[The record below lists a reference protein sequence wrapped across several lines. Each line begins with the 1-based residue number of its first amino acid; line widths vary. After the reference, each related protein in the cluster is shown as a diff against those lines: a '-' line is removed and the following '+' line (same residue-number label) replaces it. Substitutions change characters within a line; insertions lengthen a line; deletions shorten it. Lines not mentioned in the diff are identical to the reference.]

1 MRSIRA
7 PFCEKVSRLWHHL
20 FRQGHAVE
28 HVHVLVS
35 FKRFVSKTTLAS
47 GGVNVVEQSVPAECK
62 AQFAAML
69 CAQPRAL
76 VSPRPFLA
84 KCNAPREA
92 SCHSDK
98 FPLPAFRVA
107 GAQAP
112 TRKPQGIEV
121 DDGNKKTNGKGTAL
135 EGDCSTLEAVLARL
149 EAAVQQQRPSPELR
163 ARFVAL
169 SSRFERMRGL
179 MSS

>member
-47 GGVNVVEQSVPAECK
+47 GGVNVVEQSVPPECK
-62 AQFAAML
+62 AKFAAML
-69 CAQPRAL
+69 CAQPQAL
-76 VSPRPFLA
+76 VASTPFLA
-84 KCNAPREA
+84 KCNAPGEA
-92 SCHSDK
+92 ACHSDK
-98 FPLPAFRVA
+98 FSLPAFRVA
-107 GAQAP
+107 GAHAP

-179 MSS
+179 MSA

>member
-47 GGVNVVEQSVPAECK
+47 GGVNVVEQSVPPECK

-69 CAQPRAL
+69 CAQPQAL
-76 VSPRPFLA
+76 VASTPFLA
-84 KCNAPREA
+84 KCNAPGEA
-92 SCHSDK
+92 ACHSDK
-98 FPLPAFRVA
+98 FSLPAFRVA
-107 GAQAP
+107 GAHAP

-169 SSRFERMRGL
+169 SSRFERIRGL
-179 MSS
+179 MSA

>member
-1 MRSIRA
+1 M
-7 PFCEKVSRLWHHL
+7 
-20 FRQGHAVE
+20 E

-47 GGVNVVEQSVPAECK
+47 GGVNVVEQSVPPECK
-62 AQFAAML
+62 AKFAAML
-69 CAQPRAL
+69 CAQPQAL
-76 VSPRPFLA
+76 VASTPFLA
-84 KCNAPREA
+84 KCNAPGEA
-92 SCHSDK
+92 ACHSDK
-98 FPLPAFRVA
+98 FSLPAFRVA
-107 GAQAP
+107 GAHAP
-112 TRKPQGIEV
+112 TRKPQGLEG

-179 MSS
+179 MSA

>member
-112 TRKPQGIEV
+112 TRKPQGFEG
-121 DDGNKKTNGKGTAL
+121 DDGITKTNGKGTGL
-135 EGDCSTLEAVLARL
+135 EGDCSALEAVLARL

-169 SSRFERMRGL
+169 GSRFERMRGL
-179 MSS
+179 MSA

>member
-1 MRSIRA
+1 
-7 PFCEKVSRLWHHL
+7 L

-47 GGVNVVEQSVPAECK
+47 GGVNVVEQSVPPECK
-62 AQFAAML
+62 AKFAAML
-69 CAQPRAL
+69 CAQPQAL
-76 VSPRPFLA
+76 VASTPFLA
-84 KCNAPREA
+84 KCNAPGEA
-92 SCHSDK
+92 ACHSDK
-98 FPLPAFRVA
+98 FSLPAFRVA
-107 GAQAP
+107 GAHAP

-179 MSS
+179 MSA

>member
-47 GGVNVVEQSVPAECK
+47 GGVNVVEQSVPPECK
-62 AQFAAML
+62 AKFAAML
-69 CAQPRAL
+69 CAQPQAL
-76 VSPRPFLA
+76 VASTPFLA
-84 KCNAPREA
+84 KCNAPGEA
-92 SCHSDK
+92 ACHSDK
-98 FPLPAFRVA
+98 FSLPAFRVA
-107 GAQAP
+107 GAHAP
-112 TRKPQGIEV
+112 TRKPQGLEV

-179 MSS
+179 MSA